1 MWYEK
6 STQKHQHI
14 NRFSKS
20 KKQHY
25 FDIMHKF
32 INDVHHNHLR
42 NSLSSIN
49 INDGCLVCSLNLD
62 NINFNSLLPESEIE
76 NIKNMGINNPKT
88 LLINV
93 NYFKFE
99 RIRQLY
105 FYGL

>member
-6 STQKHQHI
+6 STQKHQHV

-20 KKQHY
+20 KKEYY
-25 FDIMHKF
+25 FNVMYRF

-42 NSLSSIN
+42 NSVSSIN
-49 INDGCLVCSLNLD
+49 INNSCFVCSLNFD
-62 NINFNSLLPESEIE
+62 NINFNSLLPDSEIE
-76 NIKNMGINNPKT
+76 NIKNIGINNPKT

-105 FYGL
+105 FCGL